1 MTRQETTPWIAAAGV
16 ALALGLLS
24 ACAPAT
30 ARINYA
36 EYVWPPPPDEAR
48 IRLDD
53 IIWGRGDVQA
63 KSGLQKALLGAAPQ
77 NPYQWFKRPFGVD
90 FDAKG
95 RILVTDSGL
104 GCLFRFDRA
113 TRQAD
118 VFGTKGAV
126 ALRTPMGLG
135 VGPDDTIYVA
145 DIGLKKVVALDSE
158 GKIRAVY
165 GKEGELE
172 NPTDAAV
179 SADGAR
185 LYVADSKAHRIVVF
199 DVKTAQTV
207 KTFGKRGEG
216 EGEFAFPTALAV
228 ARDGNVLV
236 VDQINTR
243 IQVFTPEGDF
253 VQILGAQGV
262 GFGNFVRPKDV
273 AVDEAGLI
281 YATDAAF
288 SNVQIFNE
296 DFELLTF
303 VGSGGPNPGQFQGAA
318 GVAARGDR
326 FAVVDQLGNRVQV
339 FRFVGPKTS
348 DASSDPLSFRL
359 APSTAH

>member
-1 MTRQETTPWIAAAGV
+1 MTRQQTPPWIAAAGV
-16 ALALGLLS
+16 ALALGLLT
-24 ACAPAT
+24 ACAA
-30 ARINYA
+30 AKVRINYA

-53 IIWGRGDVQA
+53 IIWGRGDVLA
-63 KSGLQKALLGAAPQ
+63 KSGLQRALLGSAPQ

-90 FDAKG
+90 FDSQG

-113 TRQAD
+113 TRRAD

-126 ALRTPMGLG
+126 TLRTPLGLG

-199 DVKTAQTV
+199 DVKTGQTV
-207 KTFGKRGEG
+207 KTFGKRGG
-216 EGEFAFPTALAV
+216 AEGEFAFPSALAID
-228 ARDGNVLV
+228 RDGNLLV

-243 IQVFTPEGDF
+243 IQVFSADGEF
-253 VQILGAQGV
+253 VQTFGEQGV

-281 YATDAAF
+281 YATDGAF

-296 DFELLTF
+296 DFDLLTF
-303 VGSGGPNPGQFQGAA
+303 VGTGGPNPGQFQGAA

-339 FRFVGPKTS
+339 FRFIGPKTS
-348 DASSDPLSFRL
+348 DASSGPASPRL
-359 APSTAH
+359 ATSGAH

>member
-1 MTRQETTPWIAAAGV
+1 MIRQQTTPWLAAGV
-16 ALALGLLS
+16 ALALGLLT
-24 ACAPAT
+24 ACAPAR
-30 ARINYA
+30 AHINYA

-63 KSGLQKALLGAAPQ
+63 KSGLQRALLGAAPQ

-104 GCLFRFDRA
+104 GCLFRFDRTA
-113 TRQAD
+113 RRAD
-118 VFGTKGAV
+118 VFGTRGTVTLKI
-126 ALRTPMGLG
+126 PMGIG
-135 VGPDDTIYVA
+135 IGPDDMVYVA
-145 DIGLKKVVALDSE
+145 DIGLRKVVALDSE
-158 GKIRAVY
+158 GKVRAVF

-185 LYVADSKAHRIVVF
+185 LFVADSKAHRIVVF
-199 DVKTAQTV
+199 DVKTGQLV
-207 KTFGKRGEG
+207 KTFGRRGLG
-216 EGEFAFPTALAV
+216 EGEFAFPTALAIDR
-228 ARDGNVLV
+228 AGNLLV

-243 IQVFTPEGDF
+243 IQVLTADGQF
-253 VQILGAQGV
+253 VEMVGEQGV

-273 AVDEAGLI
+273 AVDDAGLV

-296 DFELLTF
+296 FFELLTF

-318 GVAARGDR
+318 GVAAQGGR

-339 FRFVGPKTS
+339 FRFIGSKTS
-348 DASSDPLSFRL
+348 EASPGPGSFRL
-359 APSTAH
+359 APSFRP

>member
-1 MTRQETTPWIAAAGV
+1 MIRQMTAPWRAAGTAF
-16 ALALGLLS
+16 ALALLT
-24 ACAPAT
+24 ACAPT
-30 ARINYA
+30 KVRINYA

-63 KSGLQKALLGAAPQ
+63 KSGLQRALLGSAPQ

-90 FDAKG
+90 FDSQG

-113 TRQAD
+113 THRAD

-126 ALRTPMGLG
+126 TLRIPLGLG

-158 GKIRAVY
+158 GKVRSVY
-165 GKEGELE
+165 GKEGELQ
-172 NPTDAAV
+172 NPSDAAV
-179 SADGAR
+179 SADGTR

-199 DVKTAQTV
+199 DVKTGQTV
-207 KTFGKRGEG
+207 KSFGKRGG
-216 EGEFAFPTALAV
+216 AEGEFAFPSALAID
-228 ARDGNVLV
+228 RDGNVLV

-243 IQVFTPEGDF
+243 IQVFTADGEF
-253 VQILGAQGV
+253 VQTFGEQGV

-281 YATDAAF
+281 YATDGAF

-303 VGSGGPNPGQFQGAA
+303 VGTGGPNPGQFQGAA

-339 FRFVGPKTS
+339 FRFIGPKTS
-348 DASSDPLSFRL
+348 DASPGPASLHL
-359 APSTAH
+359 ATTGPH